1 MGVRD
6 DEVGYANTALLESDE
21 EFAPVD
27 FSFGQ
32 RADHAEDHAFAII
45 AAYADGFECGTVT
58 NGALDADLVIGGIED
73 EVADFGK
80 SAGASFGKLLVELL
94 VEIRNLPRRDL
105 ESAKL
110 LHVLGDAAIA
120 DALDIEGGY
129 GGLKRTVAA
138 GAFFEK

>member
-6 DEVGYANTALLESDE
+6 
-21 EFAPVD
+21 
-27 FSFGQ
+27 
-32 RADHAEDHAFAII
+32 
-45 AAYADGFECGTVT
+45 
-58 NGALDADLVIGGIED
+58 D

-105 ESAKL
+105 ESAKF
-110 LHVLGDAAIA
+110 LHDLGDAAST